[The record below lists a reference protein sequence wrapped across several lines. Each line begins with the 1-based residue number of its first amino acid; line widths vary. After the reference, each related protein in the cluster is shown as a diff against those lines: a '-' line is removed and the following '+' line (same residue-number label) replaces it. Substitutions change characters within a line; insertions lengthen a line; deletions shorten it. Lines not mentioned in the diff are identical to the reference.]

1 MSPSFPPH
9 VRMLVRIPVSRGF
22 LHRFNNLLP
31 RFETPPFEG
40 QRLERFPPR
49 LDQIQVGGVGRGA
62 SNSFLETENFPD
74 CRSNRP
80 SPKTRASN
88 LPMEIGCFFDQHWSK

>member
-1 MSPSFPPH
+1 MF
-9 VRMLVRIPVSRGF
+9 VRIPVGCRL

-49 LDQIQVGGVGRGA
+49 LDQIQVGGVGG
-62 SNSFLETENFPD
+62 LKHEFPAWIRQIEKQD
-74 CRSNRP
+74 IDRSMHR
-80 SPKTRASN
+80 
-88 LPMEIGCFFDQHWSK
+88 EII